1 MRLCCNCFEKLLD
14 REIVCPICDSNITL
28 DNNQTKQF
36 YCLLND
42 VRKAGE
48 FRKRFL
54 KKNSKYELVFR
65 YIEYREEHPI
75 NNNCNKPEVLGF
87 ANNKISNESHEEYWK
102 RINEHTINKPNSTK
116 LMVECPY
123 CHSTNT
129 KKISNL
135 SKAGSVAL
143 FGIFALE
150 KTSKQW
156 HCNHCNSD
164 F

>member
-1 MRLCCNCFEKLLD
+1 MRLCCNCFEELLD
-14 REIVCPICDSNITL
+14 RETVCPICDNNVTL
-28 DNNQTKQF
+28 DNNQTKHF

-42 VRKAGE
+42 VRKASE

-75 NNNCNKPEVLGF
+75 NKNCTRPKVLGF
-87 ANNKISNESHEEYWK
+87 TNNKINNESHEEYWK
-102 RINEHTINKPNSTK
+102 RINQHTINKSTSVSQT
-116 LMVECPY
+116 VECPY
-123 CHSTNT
+123 CHSNDT
-129 KKISNL
+129 KKINITSRVISTSFFGL
-135 SKAGSVAL
+135 GSKKIG
-143 FGIFALE
+143 
-150 KTSKQW
+150 KQW